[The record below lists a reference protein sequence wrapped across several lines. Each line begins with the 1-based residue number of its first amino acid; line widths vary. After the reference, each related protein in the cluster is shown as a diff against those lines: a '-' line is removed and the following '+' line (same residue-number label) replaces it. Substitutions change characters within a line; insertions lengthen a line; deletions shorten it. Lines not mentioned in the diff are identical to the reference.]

1 MEETIAHKNFFYYI
15 KRYFFEFLEALVA
28 LTILNYFKNGSI
40 NTFENMKLA
49 SGIGIITLIL
59 EEYNPDFSSNIKS
72 GISFSVGTNLVGVS

>member
-1 MEETIAHKNFFYYI
+1 MEDKIIRRDFFYYI
-15 KRYFFEFLEALVA
+15 KRYFFEVLEAFVA

-40 NTFENMKLA
+40 NITDNLKLA

-72 GISFSVGTNLVGVS
+72 GISFSVGSNLVGVS